1 MEEINQIF
9 ENFDPSDASWF
20 DYDEFADFLDDNEQ
34 LNELTV
40 ASRRKM
46 ARAARR
52 TAKVRARKRK
62 IKEKRR
68 KGKKALGKKAQ
79 KAAIDK
85 VRAKL
90 IRGMKWKDV
99 PFMQREKIDAKIKK
113 KKKRI
118 AQIAK
123 RMMPQM
129 QKAEKERLA
138 RVRSKMTS
146 NDPKKA
152 IESLNIDFETMLS
165 EGMKAGTKRLA
176 NRSFS
181 SATKQGS
188 HGVGNREEDH
198 HVAHSHEKDWEQST
212 NPWDHVSV
220 VLDFKDNNNKLIV
233 AHAFKPN
240 RHKLIM
246 GPSTNPDV
254 PSKKMVTHG
263 YALDLLKKSLKANQ
277 QDPNAPGWAET
288 PTSKDLLAYEE
299 QQEIARVKGEEQP
312 PEEQPPKAE
321 AQAPVAGEP
330 TPEAQAPVAGEPTP
344 EEQEQQRLI
353 QQITD
358 KMLKLVGK
366 LRGSKPKGKSTY
378 PTDYKKSEDVEAA
391 LVNHFNM
398 VNGVDLSV
406 GNVSDKD
413 NAKIQKTIT
422 LSQERAE
429 AYGLEEGS
437 VPGRMQ
443 TEIDDWTN
451 ELDGDEDYEWKA
463 IHAGKNIAGEK
474 KVGVSEYWKIF
485 ANKSGPTSKSDM
497 VYERCHKETGKCERF
512 GVSLKMGNARL
523 VSSAP
528 GETASLVN
536 MAMGVM
542 NGGCKEED
550 TSEKCK
556 SMFSKNAETVRLVK
570 ELQKDVLSEEGYF
583 RTGVGMGPSKWF
595 TPAGGNYS
603 GPKPDWWYVS
613 GPGAGGNCWE
623 CSDKECTSDCEEGL
637 KGKPVELEH
646 WDNSPMAKR
655 DPNIKKNLIKLKQF
669 HTELGEKLNVILNSN
684 DDFADALFAEAA
696 TGKCK
701 FCNCCDGSCNCECKT
716 SKVAQYML
724 QASPDGT
731 NAKMKS
737 LDMCTDE
744 GKNTVRQMRKGAKVE
759 FSFKGNTEEMT
770 VAGYAKKLD
779 MDPEELRKL
788 NGKVYTALQ
797 MHTYEDF
804 EGFKDFFMLNEQEND
819 AEREKDRQQQFKN
832 IDGDL
837 IKLLD
842 YLNMEVSDVNIDGP
856 EDWGDLEEIE
866 EESNKFTDINISGKK
881 KKIPLLKIPDD
892 EENGDAKNLALAPE
906 EEEQLFGEEVQINL
920 EFDLFFE
927 GASDAS
933 ASASETDANRAAYLK
948 QYGAKPE
955 QRKRRSARTNA
966 RNKLIRQG
974 RASVGDGKDLDHK
987 DGNPMNNAP
996 SNLRLISPKLNRSRD
1011 NNKWR
1016 KNTNEEHGAGEVGT
1030 KKLLKKYLE
1039 DTPYMSINGKFAD
1052 EL

>member
-1 MEEINQIF
+1 
-9 ENFDPSDASWF
+9 
-20 DYDEFADFLDDNEQ
+20 
-34 LNELTV
+34 
-40 ASRRKM
+40 
-46 ARAARR
+46 
-52 TAKVRARKRK
+52 
-62 IKEKRR
+62 
-68 KGKKALGKKAQ
+68 
-79 KAAIDK
+79 
-85 VRAKL
+85 
-90 IRGMKWKDV
+90 
-99 PFMQREKIDAKIKK
+99 
-113 KKKRI
+113 
-118 AQIAK
+118 
-123 RMMPQM
+123 M
-129 QKAEKERLA
+129 QK
-138 RVRSKMTS
+138 S
-146 NDPKKA
+146 
-152 IESLNIDFETMLS
+152 
-165 EGMKAGTKRLA
+165 
-176 NRSFS
+176 
-181 SATKQGS
+181 
-188 HGVGNREEDH
+188 
-198 HVAHSHEKDWEQST
+198 VA
-212 NPWDHVSV
+212 
-220 VLDFKDNNNKLIV
+220 
-233 AHAFKPN
+233 
-240 RHKLIM
+240 
-246 GPSTNPDV
+246 
-254 PSKKMVTHG
+254 
-263 YALDLLKKSLKANQ
+263 
-277 QDPNAPGWAET
+277 
-288 PTSKDLLAYEE
+288 
-299 QQEIARVKGEEQP
+299 
-312 PEEQPPKAE
+312 
-321 AQAPVAGEP
+321 
-330 TPEAQAPVAGEPTP
+330 
-344 EEQEQQRLI
+344 
-353 QQITD
+353 
-358 KMLKLVGK
+358 K
-366 LRGSKPKGKSTY
+366 LRGSKPKGKSTF

-413 NAKIQKTIT
+413 NTKIQKTIT

-443 TEIDDWTN
+443 TTIDDWTN

-474 KVGVSEYWKIF
+474 KVGVSPYWKVF

-536 MAMGVM
+536 MAMGYM
-542 NGGCKEED
+542 LGGCKEED

-556 SMFSKNAETVRLVK
+556 SKFSKNAETVKLVK
-570 ELQKDVLSEEGYF
+570 ELQKDILSEEGYF

-669 HTELGEKLNVILNSN
+669 HAELSEKLNVILNSN
-684 DDFADALFAEAA
+684 DDFADALFGEAA

-716 SKVAQYML
+716 SKVSQYML

-744 GKNTVRQMRKGAKVE
+744 GKNTIRQMRKNAKVE

-770 VAGYAKKLD
+770 VAGYAKGLD

-788 NGKVYTALQ
+788 TGKKSLSSKLKLGNGKVYTALQ

-819 AEREKDRQQQFKN
+819 AEREKDRQQQFKD

-842 YLNMEVSDVNIDGP
+842 YLNMEISDVDIDGP

-892 EENGDAKNLALAPE
+892 VNDDAKNLALAPE
-906 EEEQLFGEEVQINL
+906 EEEQLFGEELEINSAFDKVVQEDCGCCN
-920 EFDLFFE
+920 E
-927 GASDAS
+927 ATKA
-933 ASASETDANRAAYLK
+933 RKAYLK

-955 QRKRRSARTNA
+955 QRARRSARTNA

-987 DGNPMNNAP
+987 DGNPMNNSP
-996 SNLRLISPKLNRSRD
+996 GNLRLISPNHNRGRD

-1016 KNTNEEHGAGEVGT
+1016 KKTHEEHGAGEVGT
-1030 KKLLKKYLE
+1030 KELLKKYLK